1 MMRQL
6 KSYRAKTHSI
16 ANSQIVFED
25 YAYEDALIVFVEIV
39 EFLALENPFGDNS
52 KALNKDYNIR
62 AKQFGAFAALRGF
75 DEMIEEA
82 QREAAQEYEK

>member
-1 MMRQL
+1 M
-6 KSYRAKTHSI
+6 
-16 ANSQIVFED
+16 
-25 YAYEDALIVFVEIV
+25 
-39 EFLALENPFGDNS
+39 ALENPFGDNS
-52 KALNKDYNIR
+52 EALNKDYNIR

>member
-1 MMRQL
+1 M
-6 KSYRAKTHSI
+6 
-16 ANSQIVFED
+16 
-25 YAYEDALIVFVEIV
+25 

-52 KALNKDYNIR
+52 EALNKDYNIR

>member
-1 MMRQL
+1 MRQL

-39 EFLALENPFGDNS
+39 EF
-52 KALNKDYNIR
+52 
-62 AKQFGAFAALRGF
+62 FGAG
-75 DEMIEEA
+75 ESVW
-82 QREAAQEYEK
+82 